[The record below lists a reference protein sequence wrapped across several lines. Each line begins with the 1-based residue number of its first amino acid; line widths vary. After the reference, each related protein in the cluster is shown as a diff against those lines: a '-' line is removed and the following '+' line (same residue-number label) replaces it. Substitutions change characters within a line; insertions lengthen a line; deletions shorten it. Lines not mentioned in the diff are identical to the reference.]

1 MKSPVLLTILFV
13 AAASFAAGCSLHSTA
28 THWNNRVGPD
38 GKPVFIQS
46 STNIGFN
53 VGIAIPFLGNITLD
67 TMMDEASAAIAKED
81 GDHLRTIES
90 SSENYWYGFPPF
102 TWIITPVL
110 TTVSVEYQPSAAA
123 LQQVRQEQQQED
135 EKAKLRREAAD
146 TGHVVPSEPRGR

>member
-1 MKSPVLLTILFV
+1 MKSPVLRHILFF
-13 AAASFAAGCSLHSTA
+13 AATSLAAGCSLHSTA
-28 THWNNRVGPD
+28 THWNKRVGPD

-53 VGIAIPFLGNITLD
+53 VFIAIPFLGNITLD
-67 TMMDEASAAIAKED
+67 TMMDEASAAIATED

-90 SSENYWYGFPPF
+90 GSENYWYGFPPF

-123 LQQVRQEQQQED
+123 LQKVEAEQVQED
-135 EKAKLRREAAD
+135 ENARLRRENLD